1 MTILLAFVKLVVPLV
16 GWVIDVIKVSLK
28 FTTDCC
34 YQKYSYSR
42 ISKTEEKKKHLK
54 IEWSL
59 FSWCGYIRSL
69 NNCIYTVYL
78 QIIILVIGN
87 KRRYNLNLL
96 RIHDTFFYYLNG
108 IFVIKFLWSVTFLM
122 QSGLFIFIFFCGGV
136 YELMQFVYHSESN
149 IYFIINIT
157 CLFKNRKIC

>member
-42 ISKTEEKKKHLK
+42 ISKSEEKKTFK
-54 IEWSL
+54 EWWL
-59 FSWCGYIRSL
+59 FAWCGYIRSL

-78 QIIILVIGN
+78 QILILVIGN

-122 QSGLFIFIFFCGGV
+122 QSGLFIFNFFFVGV
-136 YELMQFVYHSESN
+136 H
-149 IYFIINIT
+149 IN
-157 CLFKNRKIC
+157 